1 VAPEQTFKDKAI
13 AGGWKLSGRMD
24 LVEEAPDGALWVTDY
39 KTGGYP
45 DPAPE
50 ITGKGEV
57 LQPLLYAL
65 AAEQLYPGRKVGG
78 GRLFYAT
85 IRGGYR
91 SIYVPLAEST
101 RDEAARILETIDT
114 AIANGV
120 LPAAPR
126 EEACSHCDYAVVC
139 GPYEEERVLRKPS
152 GELQALVQLRAVK

>member
-1 VAPEQTFKDKAI
+1 
-13 AGGWKLSGRMD
+13 
-24 LVEEAPDGALWVTDY
+24 VTDY
-39 KTGGYP
+39 KTGSYP

-65 AAEQLYPGRKVGG
+65 AAEQLYPGKKVGG

-91 SIYVPLAEST
+91 SLYVPLSDRT
-101 RDEAARILETIDT
+101 RDEAARVLETIDT

-120 LPAAPR
+120 LPAAP
-126 EEACSHCDYAVVC
+126 C
-139 GPYEEERVLRKPS
+139 P
-152 GELQALVQLRAVK
+152 